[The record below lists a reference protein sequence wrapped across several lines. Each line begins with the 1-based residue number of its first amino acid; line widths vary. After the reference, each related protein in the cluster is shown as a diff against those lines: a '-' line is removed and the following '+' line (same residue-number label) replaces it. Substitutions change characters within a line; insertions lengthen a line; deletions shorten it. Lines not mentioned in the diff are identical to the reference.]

1 MVDISGLKEIF
12 RKVLSKQHQGPSKR
26 KKPPLLQECPD
37 LQIDEKWNAIQNV
50 TIYSPLTDIFIP
62 TGHKPFAI
70 VGDMLTDLD
79 RHLT

>member
-1 MVDISGLKEIF
+1 MSI
-12 RKVLSKQHQGPSKR
+12 QN
-26 KKPPLLQECPD
+26 KKPLLILKCPD
-37 LQIDEKWNAIQNV
+37 LQIDEKWNTIQNV

-79 RHLT
+79 RHLTLIFVVIFTFFLFN